1 MSAGPFAHGSI
12 QTTLVWVL
20 GTCVVAVVWYA
31 LFYRATHDEWVR
43 ASNELVAVQTE
54 LATATKARDRALEH
68 AQELTVDEELLAAA
82 RRKSLGNGEDL
93 LLVVVPLASELGLEI
108 DRWRPLADEP
118 AGALVVAPVEIEAR
132 GSWSALLELQRRLTA
147 LPQVLVVQRL
157 SVRAGDGD
165 ALELRLVLG
174 ELRLGEVAG

>member
-43 ASNELVAVQTE
+43 ASNELVAAQTE
-54 LATATKARDRALEH
+54 LTTATKTRDRALTH
-68 AQELTVDEELLAAA
+68 AQELTVDEERLAAA
-82 RRKSLGNGEDL
+82 RRSSLGDREDL
-93 LLVVVPLASELGLEI
+93 LLVVVPLASELGLEV

-118 AGALVVAPVEIEAR
+118 VGALVVAPVEVEAR
-132 GSWSALLELQRRLTA
+132 GSWSALLDLQRRLTA

-157 SVRAGDGD
+157 SIRAGDGD
-165 ALELRLVLG
+165 SLELRLVLG
-174 ELRLGEVAG
+174 ELRLGEVAR